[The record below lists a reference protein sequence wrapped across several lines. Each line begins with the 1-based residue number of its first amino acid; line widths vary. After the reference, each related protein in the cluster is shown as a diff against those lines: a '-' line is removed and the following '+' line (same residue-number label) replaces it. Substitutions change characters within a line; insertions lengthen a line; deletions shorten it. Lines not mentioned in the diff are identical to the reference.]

1 MRKANQEITD
11 PAVLEE
17 ILSGGQIIRLA
28 MCDGGKPYLLPF
40 NYGYRKGIIYIH
52 SAIEGRKIDVLRKH
66 PTVSFEVEDGVGII
80 PGKKPCNW
88 STRYRSVVGEGTAE
102 IVTNVA
108 GKREGMEVIM
118 AQHGLEG
125 TPEFDD
131 SELSRMVLLK
141 IAIFSMSGKQSSN
154 WERGSGEMG

>member
-1 MRKANQEITD
+1 
-11 PAVLEE
+11 
-17 ILSGGQIIRLA
+17 
-28 MCDGGKPYLLPF
+28 
-40 NYGYRKGIIYIH
+40 
-52 SAIEGRKIDVLRKH
+52 
-66 PTVSFEVEDGVGII
+66 
-80 PGKKPCNW
+80 
-88 STRYRSVVGEGTAE
+88 
-102 IVTNVA
+102 
-108 GKREGMEVIM
+108 MEVIM